1 MKQGLLFLVIIFFWF
16 LPPAQAEIK
25 TFVHTV
31 RQPFSGSQSP
41 DDALIAGTQR
51 AKREVLEKAG
61 TYLESVTTVE
71 DGNLRKDQVLALASG
86 VLKTEIISQKRYHTE
101 KGFGIIIKVRVAVDT
116 SVLEDR
122 ITKLLKDRTL
132 LKKYEES
139 QQRVKELLAKV
150 RILEEQNNKPLSEIS
165 KVQLKKEFRET
176 SQKLTAAD
184 LNQRALALWNHG
196 FYTDVAK
203 AIGYLEQAILLD
215 QSYASAYSNL
225 GLAYESKGDYD
236 KAIEYFQKSL
246 KINLK
251 KLGLEHQDVARD
263 YNNLGVAYQS
273 KGDYDE
279 AIEYFY
285 KSLKIYLKKLGS
297 EDPDV
302 ALNYNNLGLTYS
314 MKGDYDKAIEYFQKS
329 LKINL
334 KKLGSEDPNVAINYN
349 NLGFACDG
357 KGDHDEAIEYYKKSL
372 EINLAKLGSEH
383 PNVAR
388 DYNNLGDSYRI
399 KGDYDEA
406 IEDFQK
412 SLKINLKK
420 LGPEHP
426 DVAVMYSNL
435 GMVYIEKGDYD
446 KAFEYAQKAL
456 NIARGSLGS
465 NHPHTKII
473 QENVNYAKGA
483 HLSKFYEGIDTR
495 EQ

>member
-1 MKQGLLFLVIIFFWF
+1 MRKTLLLLVIIFFWF
-16 LPPAQAEIK
+16 LPPVQAEIK

-122 ITKLLKDRTL
+122 IKKLLKDRTL
-132 LKKYEES
+132 LKKYQES
-139 QQRVKELLAKV
+139 QQHVKELLAKV
-150 RILEEQNNKPLSEIS
+150 RSLEKQNRKPLSKES
-165 KVQLKKEFRET
+165 KEELKQEFRQT
-176 SQKLTAAD
+176 SQELAAAE
-184 LNQRALALWNHG
+184 LNEKALALWDHG

-215 QSYASAYSNL
+215 QSYGSAYNNL
-225 GLAYESKGDYD
+225 GLAYDSKGDYD
-236 KAIEYFQKSL
+236 KAIEYYQKALKINLKKPGPEHPDVARNYNNMGEAYREKGDYDKAIEYYQKSL

-251 KLGLEHQDVARD
+251 KLEPEH
-263 YNNLGVAYQS
+263 
-273 KGDYDE
+273 
-279 AIEYFY
+279 
-285 KSLKIYLKKLGS
+285 
-297 EDPDV
+297 PDV
-302 ALNYNNLGLTYS
+302 AFNYNNLGLAYDS
-314 MKGDYDKAIEYFQKS
+314 KGDYDK
-329 LKINL
+329 
-334 KKLGSEDPNVAINYN
+334 
-349 NLGFACDG
+349 
-357 KGDHDEAIEYYKKSL
+357 AIEYYKKSL
-372 EINLAKLGSEH
+372 EINLKKLGPEH
-383 PNVAR
+383 PSVAR
-388 DYNNLGDSYRI
+388 GYNNLGDSCRI

-406 IEDFQK
+406 IEYFQK
-412 SLKINLKK
+412 ALKVNLKMI
-420 LGPEHP
+420 GPEHP

-435 GMVYIEKGDYD
+435 GMTYFDKWDYD
-446 KAFEYAQKAL
+446 KAFEYFQKAL
-456 NIARGSLGS
+456 NIARKSLGS

-473 QENVNYAKGA
+473 QKNLNYVKGFQ
-483 HLSKFYEGIDTR
+483 LSQFSEGIDTR

>member
-251 KLGLEHQDVARD
+251 KLG
-263 YNNLGVAYQS
+263 
-273 KGDYDE
+273 
-279 AIEYFY
+279 
-285 KSLKIYLKKLGS
+285 
-297 EDPDV
+297 
-302 ALNYNNLGLTYS
+302 
-314 MKGDYDKAIEYFQKS
+314 
-329 LKINL
+329 
-334 KKLGSEDPNVAINYN
+334 SEDPNVAINYN